1 MKKIEHRCMACGA
14 SFIGAPHALFCPDC
28 KIERRR
34 ESVRKH
40 KAKKRAENEKTPEPC
55 RVCGGV
61 IPAGSARRKYCS
73 LRCSNIAKAY
83 QSSASSYRGRRVQTP
98 PEWDE
103 WMERYGITTSPVH
116 EITPVKVV
124 PLTRI
129 DGKLL
134 RELRRGKKLTQKEVA
149 DQLGV
154 SRSAYQNY
162 ELGQLKDVGRIE
174 RLAYFF
180 DVPVDKLI
188 RKDPPAKGINLVHDI
203 ASDIEM
209 DGMIFR
215 GKTYK
220 LNEEE
225 RRLLQELL
233 DAFFRQFD

>member
-1 MKKIEHRCMACGA
+1 
-14 SFIGAPHALFCPDC
+14 
-28 KIERRR
+28 
-34 ESVRKH
+34 
-40 KAKKRAENEKTPEPC
+40 
-55 RVCGGV
+55 
-61 IPAGSARRKYCS
+61 
-73 LRCSNIAKAY
+73 
-83 QSSASSYRGRRVQTP
+83 
-98 PEWDE
+98 
-103 WMERYGITTSPVH
+103 MERYGITTSPVH

-154 SRSAYQNY
+154 SCSAYQNY

-188 RKDPPAKGINLVHDI
+188 RKDPPAQGINLVHDI

-209 DGMIFR
+209 GGVIFR
-215 GKTYK
+215 GKRYK

-225 RRLLQELL
+225 RRRLQELL
-233 DAFFRQFD
+233 DTFFRQFD

>member
-1 MKKIEHRCMACGA
+1 MRKTEHICIHCGA
-14 SFIGAPHALFCPDC
+14 SFIGAPHALFCLDC

-40 KAKKRAENEKTPEPC
+40 KAKKRAESEKRPELC

-83 QSSASSYRGRRVQTP
+83 QSSVSSYRGRRMQTP

-116 EITPVKVV
+116 EINPVKVV
-124 PLTRI
+124 ALTRI

-134 RELRRGKKLTQKEVA
+134 RELRRERKLTQKEVA
-149 DQLGV
+149 DRLGI
-154 SRSAYQNY
+154 SCSAYRNY
-162 ELGQLKDVGRIE
+162 EIGQLKDVGRIE

-188 RKDPPAKGINLVHDI
+188 QKDPPAKRINLVHDI

-209 DGMIFR
+209 GEVTFKE
-215 GKTYK
+215 KTYK

-225 RRLLQELL
+225 RRRLQEFLTT
-233 DAFFRQFD
+233 FFRKFD